1 MKKNNNSQGAKRTEK
16 NKKRIAKQNRL
27 SKFERKQKQIRDNL
41 LADFFMTKAVAAE
54 AAKLANEELEQEA
67 NSAIDKTNEV

>member
-1 MKKNNNSQGAKRTEK
+1 MKKNNQKGAKRTEK

-41 LADFFMTKAVAAE
+41 LADFFVTRAVAQE
-54 AAKLANEELEQEA
+54 ATILANQELEQ
-67 NSAIDKTNEV
+67 NKLDNNTVN